1 MDVTKLPETAGLYQE
16 GAEAKEHA
24 LLLHVSFNFVAACR
38 GSVAKKISCV
48 IMVSSRKFCR
58 AGICRLRARE
68 GGGQIEI
75 MYEEEI
81 R

>member
-1 MDVTKLPETAGLYQE
+1 
-16 GAEAKEHA
+16 
-24 LLLHVSFNFVAACR
+24 
-38 GSVAKKISCV
+38 
-48 IMVSSRKFCR
+48 MVSSRKFCR

>member
-1 MDVTKLPETAGLYQE
+1 MTKLPGTAGLDHE
-16 GAEAKEHA
+16 GAGTKKHA
-24 LLLHVSFNFVAACR
+24 LLLHVSFNFVAACL

>member
-1 MDVTKLPETAGLYQE
+1 MTKLPGTVGLDQE
-16 GAEAKEHA
+16 GAGTKKHA
-24 LLLHVSFNFVAACR
+24 LLLHVSFNFVAACLA
-38 GSVAKKISCV
+38 SVAKKISCV